1 MAADGEGV
9 LMSSK
14 KNLKDMR
21 DGQKRISRLS
31 RFYVV
36 AFVHMLFNRILAF
49 YSIIYG
55 AIMLYYLLFSSP
67 AYLIAKV
74 ATAIFWVLITPQFFE
89 TVKGLSMSW
98 SRGMVFGRLND
109 EYISLIR
116 KRYGSS
122 FKVSVYM
129 MIPYVAILL
138 WSMAFVFMVVFWR

>member
-1 MAADGEGV
+1 
-9 LMSSK
+9 MSSK
-14 KNLKDMR
+14 KGLKDMR
-21 DGQKRISRLS
+21 DGQRRISRLS
-31 RFYVV
+31 GFYFS
-36 AFVHMLFNRILAF
+36 AFIHMLFNRILAF

-55 AIMLYYLLFSSP
+55 VIMLYYLVFSGS
-67 AYLIAKV
+67 AYLLAKV

-116 KRYGSS
+116 KRYGNS
-122 FKVSVYM
+122 FKVTFYM

-138 WSMAFVFMVVFWR
+138 WAIGFVFMVVFWR